1 MNLTKLLN
9 DVNTETNE
17 MFIMNP
23 KLKTFDWK
31 YRLFLFW
38 FKSVYITNIL
48 ITLSLIM
55 AKPAQKENMSL
66 RIC

>member
-31 YRLFLFW
+31 YGQTCS
-38 FKSVYITNIL
+38 KG
-48 ITLSLIM
+48 
-55 AKPAQKENMSL
+55 K
-66 RIC
+66 